1 MTAHIRSELHTV
13 IGEILAQGP
22 PEEFIGRLCEAG
34 IIDYRAVEGLAIR
47 RYIRN
52 HIRQGARTSDAITW
66 AADHFCCS
74 YEKARNIYYQK
85 TNKHL

>member
-1 MTAHIRSELHTV
+1 MTGRIRSELQAV
-13 IGEILAQGP
+13 IEEVVAQSP
-22 PEEFIGRLCEAG
+22 PEELIGRLCEAG
-34 IIDYRAVEGLAIR
+34 IIDSRAVEGLAIR
-47 RYIRN
+47 RHIRN

>member
-1 MTAHIRSELHTV
+1 MTGRIRSELQAV
-13 IGEILAQGP
+13 IEEVFAQSP
-22 PEEFIGRLCEAG
+22 PVELIGRLCEAG

-47 RYIRN
+47 RHIRN